1 MSWCLTHKRKAK
13 VVSFKRE
20 RERMYPRGIICTFLK
35 FLVGKLGE
43 EFVTI
48 AQPLSCYMYR
58 IVHMSRA

>member
-1 MSWCLTHKRKAK
+1 MPWCLTHKRKAK